1 MEDAQKKN
9 YIAYSLW
16 GDKAIYNTGMLRNIA
31 QANTIYPGWQVVVY
45 YDNTVPSQSLEQI
58 RAAGAHPIDMT
69 GGIYG
74 MFWRFLATDLP
85 HCNRVIFR
93 DSDSR
98 LSERERLAV
107 NEWIAND
114 HAIHI
119 MRDHPYHL
127 DPVDHSP
134 HYILGGMW
142 GIKGGLVNMTT
153 LIDHYAAK
161 KELSYGSDQVFLNQ
175 IYDLFRDSAT
185 IHDEFFSGLPFPQKR
200 KGYRFVGE
208 RIDTD
213 EKPAG
218 DDWKAVRAFY
228 ADKKPLNI
236 LIRKIKKL
244 IRGLFRQLNP
254 TNVFS

>member
-1 MEDAQKKN
+1 MDAPETN

-16 GDKAIYNTGMLRNIA
+16 GDKPIYNTGMLRNIA
-31 QANTIYPGWQVVVY
+31 QANMIYPGWRVVVY
-45 YDNTVPSQSLEQI
+45 YDDTVPSQSLEQI
-58 RAAGAHPIDMT
+58 RVAGAHTIDMP

-74 MFWRFLATDLP
+74 MFWRFLAADLP
-85 HCNRVIFR
+85 GCSRVIFR
-93 DSDSR
+93 DADSR

-127 DPVDHSP
+127 DPVDNSP

-142 GIKGGLVNMTT
+142 GIKGGLVNMKA
-153 LIDHYAAK
+153 LIGSYNAT

-175 IYDLFRDSAT
+175 IYDLFTDSAT
-185 IHDEFFSGLPFPQKR
+185 IHDEFFSGLPFPGKR

-208 RIDTD
+208 RIDID
-213 EKPAG
+213 EKPAS
-218 DDWKAVRAFY
+218 DDWQAIKAFY

-236 LIRKIKKL
+236 FIKKIKKL
-244 IRGLFRQLNP
+244 IRGLFR
-254 TNVFS
+254 